1 MLEYITIKE
10 DLSDEKKTKHTTTAS
25 KVETRH
31 EQPRKVCSESEMI
44 RDREEKKNND
54 SFVKC
59 AYYMNTIHNQLS

>member
-44 RDREEKKNND
+44 RDREEKKT
-54 SFVKC
+54 
-59 AYYMNTIHNQLS
+59 TIRL